1 MEAFG
6 GRLCSVYLSVCMS
19 VLMFVCLLLR
29 LVNEN
34 EVKQWRDQ
42 AEKFRKGKTG
52 LTHCTLQV
60 ERESASLTASCI
72 FISISLFFLTYKSL
86 SV

>member
-6 GRLCSVYLSVCMS
+6 ARLCSLYLSVCVP
-19 VLMFVCLLLR
+19 VLIFVCLLHR

-42 AEKFRKGKTG
+42 AEKFRKGKTR

-60 ERESASLTASCI
+60 ERENASLTAS
-72 FISISLFFLTYKSL
+72 FLSP
-86 SV
+86 